1 MCNVNESPGN
11 VIYCN
16 LYAWCVFLY
25 GLNFKSMDKHFFFYC
40 LYGFYALYPY
50 RYFRVAES

>member
-25 GLNFKSMDKHFFFYC
+25 GLNFKSMDKHSFLL

>member
-25 GLNFKSMDKHFFFYC
+25 GLNFKSMDKHSF
-40 LYGFYALYPY
+40 LIALGIFMLAT
-50 RYFRVAES
+50 RIVIFA

>member
-25 GLNFKSMDKHFFFYC
+25 GLNFKSMDKHSFYC
-40 LYGFYALYPY
+40 FMGFMLYTRIVIFA
-50 RYFRVAES
+50 